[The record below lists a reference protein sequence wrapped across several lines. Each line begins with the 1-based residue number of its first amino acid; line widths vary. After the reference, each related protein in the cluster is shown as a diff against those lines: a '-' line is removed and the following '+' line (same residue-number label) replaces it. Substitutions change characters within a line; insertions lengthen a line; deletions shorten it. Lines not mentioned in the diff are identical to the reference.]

1 MKIVTNNSEKKDN
14 HIDENQNDNFQQNK
28 NQKNNEKKNLG
39 LKPDLQ
45 LNRNRKVGFLK
56 RTKESLLS
64 PFESREKFIWF
75 LCIFIPFF
83 FILYKGDVKQ
93 IIPHVLMYM
102 FLIGYAHH
110 YITGNKPKYNVVHGI
125 GYSFA
130 LFFWI
135 LIGVS
140 VFIILCKLFC
150 LSDFIEAIDRQGI
163 LFYSIAFVFFCIASF
178 MTPIILVVY
187 ARNLKFTEAI
197 NPKIV
202 FTFIYK
208 NFMPLLQNCITSV
221 LIFILGALLTLTQ
234 GIVSSKICSLFIF
247 IFLEFY
253 YSFWI
258 YFNMHINAMVMKDY
272 KRL

>member
-1 MKIVTNNSEKKDN
+1 
-14 HIDENQNDNFQQNK
+14 
-28 NQKNNEKKNLG
+28 
-39 LKPDLQ
+39 
-45 LNRNRKVGFLK
+45 
-56 RTKESLLS
+56 
-64 PFESREKFIWF
+64 
-75 LCIFIPFF
+75 
-83 FILYKGDVKQ
+83 
-93 IIPHVLMYM
+93 MYM

-140 VFIILCKLFC
+140 LFFILSKLFC
-150 LSDFIEAIDRQGI
+150 LSDFIKAIDRQGI
-163 LFYSIAFVFFCIASF
+163 LFYSITFVFFCIASF

-187 ARNLKFTEAI
+187 AKNLKFTEAI

-208 NFMPLLQNCITSV
+208 NFIPLLQNCITSV

-234 GIVSSKICSLFIF
+234 GVVSSEICSLFIF

-258 YFNMHINAMVMKDY
+258 YFNMHRNTMVK
-272 KRL
+272 KRQVLYMIPYLFKYFQNFTEK